1 MKNLY
6 NDREQPISTKWTS
19 TSHLNSLKL
28 QKKPRYMTL
37 EIQIKMS
44 ELFNSN
50 EKFGN

>member
-1 MKNLY
+1 MNLHLSSQLI
-6 NDREQPISTKWTS
+6 EITK
-19 TSHLNSLKL
+19 
-28 QKKPRYMTL
+28 KKPRYMTL